1 MHLVTLKDSK
11 QNSTRLFVIIL
22 AILIV
27 ASRLLICRNSSKIFC
42 FQSHF
47 VFIRLSTDSFVG
59 DNAKTEKDTKCTW
72 ATDSSAF
79 FKLIYTWLE
88 IRLTFEVG
96 SVGEGS
102 SPLKGLGQT
111 NCWNVPKNFRT
122 KCFGLRKHLKGLQ
135 ILDMIF
141 NYTFQETHNNSD
153 KKIIFTQYAY
163 FLTMVNKLTISYW
176 DQNSSETIFFGAPHT

>member
-1 MHLVTLKDSK
+1 LGKDSK

-47 VFIRLSTDSFVG
+47 VFIRLSTDSLVG

-79 FKLIYTWLE
+79 FKLIYTRLE

-96 SVGEGS
+96 SVGKGS

-111 NCWNVPKNFRT
+111 NCWNVPKTFCPE
-122 KCFGLRKHLKGLQ
+122 CFGLRKHLKGLQ

-153 KKIIFTQYAY
+153 KKNYFYTICLFAYHGEQINHSLLRSKQSRNHIFWCPTY
-163 FLTMVNKLTISYW
+163 LNI
-176 DQNSSETIFFGAPHT
+176 